1 MPTPLLP
8 FVKMGEYLIS
18 NRCWKGNNPG
28 KMGVSGRCC
37 ELLARIASKGL
48 AIISGNRASKLRL
61 SAGKIE
67 AKTAE
72 TCLTGWQEHGKI
84 WTSKG
89 DYRKKAFPASTVEA
103 GREEGGVYV
112 KERPD

>member
-48 AIISGNRASKLRL
+48 AIISAKGAPHLRL
-61 SAGKIE
+61 SPGKIE
-67 AKTAE
+67 AKMAK
-72 TCLTGWQEHGKI
+72 TCLTGWQEYGKI

-89 DYRKKAFPASTVEA
+89 DYRKTAFPASESEA
-103 GREEGGVYV
+103 GR
-112 KERPD
+112 